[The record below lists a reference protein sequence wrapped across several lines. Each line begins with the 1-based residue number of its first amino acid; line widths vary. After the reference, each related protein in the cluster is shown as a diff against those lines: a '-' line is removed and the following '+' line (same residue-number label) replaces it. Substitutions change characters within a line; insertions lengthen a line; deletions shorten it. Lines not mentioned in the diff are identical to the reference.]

1 MERTI
6 IILDDSLGSEALKE
20 RYLDE
25 RFEWKCDRC
34 LLNSLDF
41 SNVYYSMDEFLRLID
56 NLKDNRF
63 FSEIILKA
71 VSYVPYVVSK
81 CSPNMMKPYYVREL
95 ISRNVSCYN
104 FLELPYYSNDREC
117 LLKIIANTN
126 YCQILGQASEELQND
141 KAFIMEAIEWN
152 YKCYYYLKERMRKD
166 RDIALLV
173 VSKEGYMLEDS
184 DIKHC
189 FSADKEVVKA
199 AVMSSHSAIMFAS
212 SKLKEDREFFKND
225 ILPFDPSLFRYAH
238 LQLRSDITYISELI
252 VNFPQCIQYAISNIQ
267 GDIEYVL
274 ELIKINPLV
283 VLYANWKELS
293 TEYAI
298 KKITQHD
305 LPDSVI
311 SSIYEELDDDYAL
324 DSFVMRSIQRDPK
337 TLQLF
342 HLHKGCLQVVSH
354 AVQID
359 GLTLEY
365 AERRIRMEKDIV
377 RKACKQNPNSFKFAD
392 PTLRQDLEFV
402 SELIEKVHPTIVFH
416 ASLLPKIQRDVI
428 KKTLLNNPKLLKEVN
443 W

>member
-1 MERTI
+1 MS
-6 IILDDSLGSEALKE
+6 SLSRRMLNIFFMKIGCYLVFVSE
-20 RYLDE
+20 
-25 RFEWKCDRC
+25 
-34 LLNSLDF
+34 
-41 SNVYYSMDEFLRLID
+41 
-56 NLKDNRF
+56 
-63 FSEIILKA
+63 
-71 VSYVPYVVSK
+71 
-81 CSPNMMKPYYVREL
+81 
-95 ISRNVSCYN
+95 
-104 FLELPYYSNDREC
+104 
-117 LLKIIANTN
+117 
-126 YCQILGQASEELQND
+126 ILGQASEELQND

-324 DSFVMRSIQRDPK
+324 DSFRIEGYC
-337 TLQLF
+337 LQLVDTPYSYDTPSKCHIFIMCYSISNPVMMNKCLKDFSDRFLPEIQPFLDYNRSVLVVGTKSDICDYSKPGDF
-342 HLHKGCLQVVSH
+342 HLGKYWNSYLCKKYDSYGKKLSQRMGAVSY
-354 AVQID
+354 V
-359 GLTLEY
+359 TTSS
-365 AERRIRMEKDIV
+365 R
-377 RKACKQNPNSFKFAD
+377 
-392 PTLRQDLEFV
+392 EFV
-402 SELIEKVHPTIVFH
+402 GLEELEDLIVKTFIYSKLIKAPVLNKKEKC
-416 ASLLPKIQRDVI
+416 LLC
-428 KKTLLNNPKLLKEVN
+428 
-443 W
+443 